1 MNLAPVSDIDLD
13 HVLMILRAGGSSGHD
28 ITDSPFKSVLE
39 SAGAILTRRGF
50 AERDG
55 SVFRITERGKRF
67 STDGE
72 A

>member
-1 MNLAPVSDIDLD
+1 MTLAPVSDIDLD
-13 HVLMILRAGGSSGHD
+13 QVLLILRANGSSGHD
-28 ITDSPFKSVLE
+28 ITDSPFDSLIL
-39 SAGAILTRRGF
+39 SAGAVLVRRGF